1 MIQRQPGL
9 LSLPSLSRVEN
20 VPFPPFASSS
30 SMSSWGLIVIWT
42 TLGESGLNLESLSGA
57 LSSSNLP
64 KDINLIEL
72 GLDGFCSH
80 SSLHSRSISS
90 FKVYTLKFEG
100 SLSCTLTFLLC
111 IYRWSNL
118 NGCLAP
124 LVKRRVIINVG
135 PVASVSFG
143 TGKGWSDDG
152 PIAVD
157 TVRSS

>member
-42 TLGESGLNLESLSGA
+42 TLGESGLNLESVWEGNRSVRCTRRKGGSTMLPLSGA

-80 SSLHSRSISS
+80 SVEY
-90 FKVYTLKFEG
+90 K
-100 SLSCTLTFLLC
+100 
-111 IYRWSNL
+111 
-118 NGCLAP
+118 
-124 LVKRRVIINVG
+124 LV
-135 PVASVSFG
+135 
-143 TGKGWSDDG
+143 SDDEKYPG
-152 PIAVD
+152 GHGV
-157 TVRSS
+157 